1 MVKPLGIFL
10 YLDKKKAA
18 PTLKKNLWL
27 SLRFIWIICFSYF
40 FILMIK
46 ITWQYIPLKS
56 DVAFLQIKQTE
67 ISRIP
72 FYYPVFY
79 VHVYSAIFV
88 LLAGF
93 FQFSTT
99 LLKRFPGTHRNIG
112 KFYVFVVLFLSAP
125 SGLFIGL
132 FANGGL
138 YSKISFVS
146 LSVLWFFFTVK
157 GFTAI
162 KDKNITKHKAF
173 MWRSFAL
180 TFSAI
185 TLRFWKV
192 ILVYLFHP
200 APMDVYQIIAWL
212 GWIPNLLI
220 IECYLYNQLKK

>member
-1 MVKPLGIFL
+1 M
-10 YLDKKKAA
+10 
-18 PTLKKNLWL
+18 KKNTSRLLSISWL
-27 SLRFIWIICFSYF
+27 LCFSYF

-46 ITWQYIPLKS
+46 ITLQYIPLNS
-56 DVAFLQIKQTE
+56 NVAFLQIKQTE
-67 ISRIP
+67 VSQIP
-72 FYYPVFY
+72 FYYPIFY

-93 FQFSTT
+93 SQFSSA
-99 LLKRFPGTHRNIG
+99 LLKKYPATHRNIG
-112 KFYVFVVLFLSAP
+112 KVYVFVVLFLSAP
-125 SGLFIGL
+125 SGFFIGL

-138 YSKISFVS
+138 YSKISFVT
-146 LSVLWFFFTVK
+146 LSILWFYFTLK
-157 GFTAI
+157 GFTSI
-162 KDKNITKHKAF
+162 KNKNITKHRAF
-173 MWRSFAL
+173 MLRSFAL

-220 IECYLYNQLKK
+220 VEYYLYNQLKK